1 MSAPLLRFL
10 TRVLCREHNQ
20 VANLVSQLL
29 DDATHLSEQEI
40 CLATASLMQ
49 INRDSRDH
57 VSDLRRVVTG
67 SQEKRVAAIE
77 MIDHQIH
84 YSQTMQVALQEQVE
98 LARKSMG
105 LSREISGFVEV
116 IGRISSAA
124 RILTVNGQIESAR
137 MGSLGAAFSVIAN
150 EMRDLSAEVQRAN
163 QAIADLA
170 GNLVKLMPALDSNA
184 GKLLRNTEAFSAQ
197 QADIIKNFQ
206 VVAQH
211 ESDSLISTEE
221 RAKHIS
227 DQVGV
232 MVTHLQFQDRVAQ
245 DLREANDRTVEQGRF
260 LKELLEMLSQRADL
274 DSLTEAEIE
283 ECAQA
288 TKSIVGR
295 SGRLGIREGRN
306 GTIPEDGV
314 LLF

>member
-1 MSAPLLRFL
+1 MSAPLLKFL
-10 TRVLCREHNQ
+10 TQVVCREHDK
-20 VANLVSQLL
+20 VADLVNRLL
-29 DDATHLSEQEI
+29 DDATQLSEQEI

-49 INRDSRDH
+49 INRDSREH

-77 MIDHQIH
+77 MIDHQTH
-84 YSQTMQVALQEQVE
+84 YSRTMQAALQEQVD

-170 GNLVKLMPALDSNA
+170 GNLVKLMPALDNNA
-184 GKLLRNTEAFSAQ
+184 GKLLQNTEAFSAQ

-206 VVAQH
+206 VVAQQ
-211 ESDSLISTEE
+211 ESDSLLSTEE

-245 DLREANDRTVEQGRF
+245 DLREASDRTVEQGKF
-260 LKELLEMLSQRADL
+260 LKVLLDMLCQRPDL
-274 DSLTEAEIE
+274 ECLTEAQIE
-283 ECAQA
+283 ECAQSA
-288 TKSIVGR
+288 KAILGG
-295 SGRLGIREGRN
+295 SGRLGARQGRN